1 MKTTEQENEIVI
13 AIIDET
19 YRRNEETYETES
31 QLYLKSLR
39 DEFNEDFEESNVGP
53 GADIPAFV
61 TVLTENLLPLLPW
74 LAAVFFSGKPLIDNI
89 DAWRS
94 IATRVRKYF
103 SRPTVLNRN
112 GAAAIAIESVM
123 TDLGGTPR
131 FIRLKSYRPAGI
143 WEIEDFHK
151 LSEFAEISDSP
162 EVIQLGLVFHVFQIE
177 ADSVD
182 FLVGIDGTRV
192 LIRRVTP

>member
-1 MKTTEQENEIVI
+1 MKRTEQEGEIVV

-19 YRRNEETYETES
+19 YGRNEKTYETES

-39 DEFNEDFEESNVGP
+39 HEFKADFEESNVGP

-74 LAAVFFSGKPLIDNI
+74 LVAVFFSGKPLIDNI
-89 DAWRS
+89 DAWRN
-94 IATRVRKYF
+94 IATRIRKFF
-103 SRPTVLNRN
+103 SRPVVLNRN
-112 GAAAIAIESVM
+112 GAAAIAIEAVM
-123 TDLGGTPR
+123 EDLGGTPR

-143 WEIEDFHK
+143 WEVEDFHK
-151 LSEFAEISDSP
+151 LSEVAEISNSP
-162 EVIQLGLVFHVFQIE
+162 EVIQLGMVFHVFQIE
-177 ADSVD
+177 ADYVD
-182 FLVGIDGTRV
+182 FFVGIDGKRV